1 MIRYRIQSY
10 CVWTY
15 LKWTKHIRCL
25 ALISLFV
32 SLFTI
37 CSICQ
42 ERPAQDESDHL
53 TATWDC
59 GYIGAGEAVQIIKN
73 KAEPWLLFSAA
84 RLRAAPA
91 HSGQD
96 SLVASDSRNLG
107 SQAGPAWEKMC
118 EPQIG
123 CWYPWGVKNKTRN
136 LSLIFYVNETQYVCT
151 IMRVWAIL
159 YKI

>member
-1 MIRYRIQSY
+1 MRTAKTAWIDCSVILSTRFYMQSY
-10 CVWTY
+10 YSESYIFRRTICYHIQETY
-15 LKWTKHIRCL
+15 LKWKIHISYL

-32 SLFTI
+32 SIFTI

-42 ERPAQDESDHL
+42 ERPGTGWEWSPHRKLGLWIYWDQAGAQSL
-53 TATWDC
+53 
-59 GYIGAGEAVQIIKN
+59 VQIIKN

-84 RLRAAPA
+84 RLRAAQA

-107 SQAGPAWEKMC
+107 SQAGRAWEKMC

-123 CWYPWGVKNKTRN
+123 CWYP
-136 LSLIFYVNETQYVCT
+136 
-151 IMRVWAIL
+151 
-159 YKI
+159 